1 MGASAAGLALT
12 PTEGFAHLLSAKE
25 WAAVKGEKVKMAYI
39 GIGNQGAYDI
49 EQFEKTGMVEVVA
62 LCDIDLDGKQCQK
75 VLAKYPKAKRFRDFR
90 EMFDK
95 AGNEFDAV
103 LAAVPDHAHFPICML
118 ALRASTSISRNRSV
132 ARSRKPSC

>member
-103 LAAVPDHAHFPICML
+103 LADVPHLYACTQSGQAYLHRET
-118 ALRASTSISRNRSV
+118 ALSHIPRS
-132 ARSRKPSC
+132 